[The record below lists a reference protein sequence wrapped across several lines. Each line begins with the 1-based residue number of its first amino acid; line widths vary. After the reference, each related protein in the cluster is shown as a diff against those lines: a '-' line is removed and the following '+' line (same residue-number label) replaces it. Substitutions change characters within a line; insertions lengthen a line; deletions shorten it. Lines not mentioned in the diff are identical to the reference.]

1 MFEEITE
8 ELKQARLKN
17 NITIEQL
24 SAKTRIDVKFIE
36 AMEIG
41 DFAFLPEL
49 YVKAFIKQYSKA
61 VDLDE
66 NIIIKKYEALKSGI
80 PFQKDE
86 SAKSQDI
93 PAADLSSENKEK
105 KIIEEP
111 SIQPV
116 HTFDAVNYSRSK
128 VKDSLLSEKNRL
140 MFGGIIVAVV
150 FIFAFV
156 YFFLI
161 KKSDDIIIPEKSI
174 EEIIQ
179 ENQDRYTDNRGDDST
194 ALVNNAVVS
203 DSLMLTIKA
212 SDTSWV
218 KIILDDKR
226 SDEFILFP
234 KSQKVIAAGNNY
246 KITFGNSGG
255 IDLILNNKS
264 LSFVGK
270 DKGIKYVLIDK
281 NGLKYLQN
289 PPSL

>member
-1 MFEEITE
+1 MFEEISE
-8 ELKQARLKN
+8 KLKQARLKN

-66 NIIIKKYEALKSGI
+66 DLIIKQYEAAKSGI
-80 PFQKDE
+80 PFQENE
-86 SAKSQDI
+86 SENIREITSNK
-93 PAADLSSENKEK
+93 PEENKEK
-105 KIIEEP
+105 KIIEDP
-111 SIQPV
+111 QMQPI
-116 HTFDAVNYSRSK
+116 HTFDAVGYSKSK
-128 VKDSLLSEKNRL
+128 VKDSFLSEKNRL

-156 YFFLI
+156 YFFFI
-161 KKSDDIIIPEKSI
+161 KKTDDIVIPEKSI

-179 ENQDRYTDNRGDDST
+179 ENKDRYTANPDDS
-194 ALVNNAVVS
+194 AKPVSGKAIS

-234 KSQKVIAAGNNY
+234 KSQKVIAAGNNF

-264 LSFVGK
+264 LNFVGR
-270 DKGIKYVLIDK
+270 DKGVKYVLINKD
-281 NGLKYLQN
+281 GLKYLQN